1 MGAPQPE
8 RTGKSDAQ
16 ITGHLHGEA
25 GARKNKQ
32 IPLSRRGSCPPGRI
46 QDSLT
51 AEGALAWGL
60 RGISRRRR
68 WESESWSERRGGQ
81 PSPPPARVVARRAD
95 AETSDFCWDAQWP
108 PCSQTRL
115 MLSEDHGSWALQGP
129 SLLCLPASCM
139 SAGPRSIHAALLI
152 SSYPKAAQPPSS
164 DPHGLTGPSVKSACV
179 LPSLE

>member
-25 GARKNKQ
+25 GAGKDKQ

-68 WESESWSERRGGQ
+68 WESESWSERRGGNPHPLQ
-81 PSPPPARVVARRAD
+81 PESWPDEQMQKHRTSAGTLSGRPAPRPGSCFLKIMAHGPCKVH
-95 AETSDFCWDAQWP
+95 
-108 PCSQTRL
+108 PCSV
-115 MLSEDHGSWALQGP
+115 S
-129 SLLCLPASCM
+129 
-139 SAGPRSIHAALLI
+139 
-152 SSYPKAAQPPSS
+152 QPPVCLLA
-164 DPHGLTGPSVKSACV
+164 PVPYT
-179 LPSLE
+179 LPY